1 MIQRIQTVYLAGVV
15 ILCALMVVFPFG
27 EIQASGSTY
36 VLDALGLHHHE
47 NGSVTEMLTTF
58 QKLII
63 TLLVI
68 VVLVVALV
76 SVFMFRKRSTQII
89 LCKLNILLLAGLI
102 FTVSYYLDKGLS
114 MIAAFAPE
122 AEVNYK
128 AGIAFPMASIVL
140 TFLASKA
147 IKKDEELVRAA
158 DRVR

>member
-1 MIQRIQTVYLAGVV
+1 MIQRIQTVYLSGVV
-15 ILCALMVVFPFG
+15 ILCTLMFVFPFG
-27 EIQASGSTY
+27 EIQVSGSTY
-36 VLDALGLHHHE
+36 ILDALGLHHYE
-47 NGSVTEMLTTF
+47 NGSVTEMLTTL

-76 SVFMFRKRSTQII
+76 SVFMFRKRSTQIT

-114 MIAAFAPE
+114 MIAAFDPE
-122 AEVNYK
+122 SEINYK
-128 AGIAFPMASIVL
+128 VGIAFPMVSIIL
-140 TFLASKA
+140 TFLASRA
-147 IKKDEELVRAA
+147 IKKDEQLVRAA